1 MHKNVRHS
9 LPPSKYTHNR
19 CPYLSPTPPPKNKSL
34 AHQYTPTAAI
44 TLLLYIIITTVC
56 RYCSLTLSR
65 TFATTK
71 AGSDTSDAQILTFI
85 IYTIFNKIYFFFANV
100 VFRILATQK
109 YFLWVLTM
117 PGYGLSQ
124 HPKTQQSHLT
134 DFHNMWF

>member
-9 LPPSKYTHNR
+9 FPPSKYTHNR

-44 TLLLYIIITTVC
+44 TLLLYTIITKSC

-71 AGSDTSDAQILTFI
+71 AASDTSDAQILTFI
-85 IYTIFNKIYFFFANV
+85 IYTIFIKIYIFFANV

-124 HPKTQQSHLT
+124 YPKTQQSHLT
-134 DFHNMWF
+134 DFYNMWL